1 MTTYAVVDLFCG
13 AGGLTH
19 GFFTEGFGVV
29 AGYDI
34 DAACKYPYE
43 ANNPGARF
51 IQKDIKAVTSNELL
65 ALYPPNSIKIL
76 VGCAPCQPFSKYT
89 RKTNGV
95 DARWS
100 LLDEFSRLV
109 EGALPD
115 VVSMENVHGLVNFE
129 KGRMFSAFV
138 EKLRELEYDVFIN
151 DSVYCPDYGIPQNRT
166 RLVLLASRFGP
177 IALIPKTHSPADY
190 KKVRDYIANTK
201 HIESGEA
208 DPADPVHRASILSPT
223 NLKRMKASRP
233 GGTWHDWPDDL
244 VANCHKK
251 QSGKTYKNVYGR
263 MSWDQLAPTITTQ
276 CYGFGNGRF
285 GHPEQDRA
293 ISMREAALL
302 QTFPAEYKFVDPE
315 QPYHIKVLARLIG
328 NAVPVDL
335 AKVIARSIKKH
346 LDTHVR
352 LVCQS

>member
-1 MTTYAVVDLFCG
+1 MIRYAVADLFCG
-13 AGGLTH
+13 VGGLTH
-19 GFFTEGFGVV
+19 GFFLEGFDVV

-43 ANNPGARF
+43 NNNPGALF
-51 IQKDIKAVTSNELL
+51 IQKDIKDVTPDELS
-65 ALYPPNSIKIL
+65 ALYPPDSVKIL

-95 DARWS
+95 DSRWS
-100 LLDEFSRLV
+100 LLDEFLRLV
-109 EGALPD
+109 EGTLPD
-115 VVSMENVHGLVNFE
+115 IVSMENVHGLVNYQ

-138 EKLRELEYDVFIN
+138 EKLKILGYHVFYN
-151 DSVYCPDYGIPQNRT
+151 DSVFCPDYGIPQNRT
-166 RLVLLASRFGP
+166 RLVLLASRLGP
-177 IALIPKTHSPADY
+177 LELIPKTHSPEEY
-190 KKVRDYIANTK
+190 TKVRDYIENTK
-201 HIESGEA
+201 HIEAGEF
-208 DPADPVHRASILSPT
+208 DPDDPFHRASTLSPM
-223 NLKRMKASRP
+223 NLKRIKASIP
-233 GGTWHDWPDDL
+233 GGTWYDWPDDL

-276 CYGFGNGRF
+276 CYGYGNGRF

-302 QTFPAEYKFVDPE
+302 QTFSAGYRFVDPE
-315 QPYHIKVLARLIG
+315 QPYHFKILARLIG

-335 AKVIARSIKKH
+335 AKVIAKSIKRHLDAQTRSI
-346 LDTHVR
+346 
-352 LVCQS
+352 CQS